1 MRDNGIELE
10 FDMKELRRDHG
21 TELGDYLIGDS
32 QDILSTKLNDDL
44 EGRVQLILTSPPFPL
59 NNKKSYGNLQGE
71 EYLDWL
77 REMAPVWSRLLTRD
91 GSIVIELGN
100 AWEPGRPVQ
109 SLLPLQA
116 LMSLVQHPDA
126 NLRLCQQF
134 VCYNPSRLPSPANWV
149 TVNRIR
155 VTDSYTNVWWLSKSD
170 YPKAD
175 NRRILRPYSK
185 SMQKLHERGSYN
197 HGKRSSEHNIGET
210 SFLTDNGGSIAH
222 NFLEMEQLDERRE
235 VRLPNALSMANT
247 SSKDYFLRTCRERG
261 ITAHP
266 ARMQVGLAEMFIQFL
281 TDENDLVVDPF
292 GGSNT
297 TGFAAEKN
305 MRRWISIEM
314 QEKYAE
320 QSRIRLGDPVVSE
333 KIRA

>member
-1 MRDNGIELE
+1 
-10 FDMKELRRDHG
+10 MK
-21 TELGDYLIGDS
+21 
-32 QDILSTKLNDDL
+32 ILSEDLKDDL
-44 EGRVQLILTSPPFPL
+44 KGKVQLVLTSPPFPL
-59 NNKKSYGNLQGE
+59 NNKKSYGNLQGA
-71 EYLDWL
+71 EYLDWISS
-77 REMAPVWSRLLTRD
+77 MAPIWSELLTD
-91 GSIVIELGN
+91 NGSIVVELGN
-100 AWEPGRPVQ
+100 AWEPGRPIQ

-116 LMSLVQHPDA
+116 LLSFAEHPDA
-126 NLRLCQQF
+126 ALRLCQQF

-149 TVNRIR
+149 TINRIR

-185 SMQKLHERGSYN
+185 SMKKLQERGSYN
-197 HGKRSSEHNIGET
+197 HGKRSSEHTIGET

-222 NFLEMEQLDERRE
+222 NFLELEQIDEQRE

-247 SSKDYFLRTCRERG
+247 SSNDYFLRTCRERE

-281 TDENDLVVDPF
+281 TDKNDLVVDPF

-305 MRRWISIEM
+305 ERRWISIEM

-320 QSRIRLGDPVVSE
+320 QSKIRLGDPIVAQ
-333 KIRA
+333 KLRA

>member
-1 MRDNGIELE
+1 ME
-10 FDMKELRRDHG
+10 
-21 TELGDYLIGDS
+21 
-32 QDILSTKLNDDL
+32 ILSEDL
-44 EGRVQLILTSPPFPL
+44 AEDLHGKVQLILTSPPFPL
-59 NNKKSYGNLQGE
+59 NNKKSYGNLQGDQ
-71 EYLDWL
+71 YLEWISS
-77 REMAPVWSRLLTRD
+77 MAPLWSELLTD
-91 GSIVIELGN
+91 TGSIVVELGN

-116 LMSLVQHPDA
+116 LMGFASHPEA

-155 VTDSYTNVWWLSKSD
+155 LTDSYTNVWWFSKSD

-185 SMQKLHERGSYN
+185 SMRKLHQKGSYN
-197 HGKRSSEHNIGET
+197 HGKRSSEHTIGET

-222 NFLEMEQLDERRE
+222 NFFELEPLDQNRE
-235 VRLPNALSMANT
+235 VRLPNALSMAN
-247 SSKDYFLRTCRERG
+247 SSSNDFFLRTCRDQE
-261 ITAHP
+261 IVAHP

-281 TDENDLVVDPF
+281 TEENDLVIDPF

-305 MRRWISIEM
+305 GRRWISIEM

-320 QSRIRLGDPVVSE
+320 QSRIRMSDPVL
-333 KIRA
+333 KKTIPA

>member
-1 MRDNGIELE
+1 ME
-10 FDMKELRRDHG
+10 
-21 TELGDYLIGDS
+21 
-32 QDILSTKLNDDL
+32 ILSEDL
-44 EGRVQLILTSPPFPL
+44 AEDLHGKVQLILTSPPFPL
-59 NNKKSYGNLQGE
+59 NNKKSYGNLQGDQ
-71 EYLDWL
+71 YLEWISS
-77 REMAPVWSRLLTRD
+77 MAPLWSELLTD
-91 GSIVIELGN
+91 TGSIVVELGN

-116 LMSLVQHPDA
+116 LMGFASHPEA

-155 VTDSYTNVWWLSKSD
+155 LTDSYTNVWWFSKSD

-185 SMQKLHERGSYN
+185 SMRKLHQKGSYN
-197 HGKRSSEHNIGET
+197 HGKRSSEHTISET

-222 NFLEMEQLDERRE
+222 NFFELEPLDQNRE
-235 VRLPNALSMANT
+235 VRLPNALSMAN
-247 SSKDYFLRTCRERG
+247 SSSNDFFLRTCRDQE
-261 ITAHP
+261 IVAHP

-281 TDENDLVVDPF
+281 TEENDLVIDPF

-305 MRRWISIEM
+305 GRRWISIEM

-320 QSRIRLGDPVVSE
+320 QSRIRMSDPVLKK
-333 KIRA
+333 KIPA

>member
-1 MRDNGIELE
+1 
-10 FDMKELRRDHG
+10 MK
-21 TELGDYLIGDS
+21 
-32 QDILSTKLNDDL
+32 ILSEDLKDDL
-44 EGRVQLILTSPPFPL
+44 KGKVQLVLTSPPFPL
-59 NNKKSYGNLQGE
+59 NNKKSYGNLQGA
-71 EYLDWL
+71 EYLDWISS
-77 REMAPVWSRLLTRD
+77 MAPIWSDLLTD
-91 GSIVIELGN
+91 NGSIVVELGN
-100 AWEPGRPVQ
+100 AWEPGRPIQ

-116 LMSLVQHPDA
+116 LLSFAEHPDA
-126 NLRLCQQF
+126 ALRLCQQF

-149 TVNRIR
+149 TINRIR

-185 SMQKLHERGSYN
+185 SMKKLQERGSYN
-197 HGKRSSEHNIGET
+197 HGKRSSEHTIGET

-222 NFLEMEQLDERRE
+222 NFLELEQIDEQRE

-247 SSKDYFLRTCRERG
+247 SSNDYFLRTCRERE
-261 ITAHP
+261 IIAHP

-281 TDENDLVVDPF
+281 TDKNDLVVDPF

-305 MRRWISIEM
+305 ERRWISIEM

-320 QSRIRLGDPVVSE
+320 QSKIRLGDPIVAQ
-333 KIRA
+333 KLRA

>member
-1 MRDNGIELE
+1 
-10 FDMKELRRDHG
+10 MKELRRDHG

-32 QDILSTKLNDDL
+32 HEILSTKLNDDL
-44 EGRVQLILTSPPFPL
+44 EGKVQLILTSPPFPL
-59 NNKKSYGNLQGE
+59 NSKKSYGNLQGD
-71 EYLDWL
+71 EYLDWV
-77 REMAPVWSRLLTRD
+77 REMAPVWSRLLTDD

-149 TVNRIR
+149 TINRIR
-155 VTDSYTNVWWLSKSD
+155 VTDSYTNIWWLSKSD

-197 HGKRSSEHNIGET
+197 YGKRSSEHHIGET

-247 SSKDYFLRTCRERG
+247 SSNDYFLRTCRDQE

-305 MRRWISIEM
+305 KRRWISIEM

>member
-1 MRDNGIELE
+1 
-10 FDMKELRRDHG
+10 MKPLNRDHG
-21 TELGDYLIGDS
+21 TSLGDYIVGDS
-32 QDILSTKLNDDL
+32 QEILSNQLKDDL
-44 EGRVQLILTSPPFPL
+44 AGKVQLILTSPPFPL
-59 NNKKSYGNLQGE
+59 NKKKSYGNLQGA
-71 EYLDWL
+71 EYLDWISS
-77 REMAPVWSRLLTRD
+77 MAPIWSKLLTDD

-100 AWEPGRPVQ
+100 AWEPGRPIQ
-109 SLLPLQA
+109 SLLPLKA
-116 LMSLVQHPDA
+116 LLSFTEHQEA
-126 NLRLCQQF
+126 SLRLCQQF

-149 TVNRIR
+149 TINRIR

-185 SMQKLHERGSYN
+185 SMKALQERGSYN
-197 HGKRSSEHNIGET
+197 HGKRSSEHTISET

-222 NFLEMEQLDERRE
+222 NFLELEQLDERRE

-247 SSKDYFLRTCRERG
+247 SSNDHFLRTCRSRG

-266 ARMQVGLAEMFIQFL
+266 ARMQVRLAEMFIQFL
-281 TDENDLVVDPF
+281 TDKNDLVVDPF

-305 MRRWISIEM
+305 GRRWITIEM

-320 QSRIRLGDPVVSE
+320 QS
-333 KIRA
+333 KIRMADPTIAEKLRA

>member
-1 MRDNGIELE
+1 M
-10 FDMKELRRDHG
+10 RRDHG
-21 TELGDYLIGDS
+21 TNLGDYLVGDS
-32 QDILSTKLNDDL
+32 LKILSEDLKDDL
-44 EGRVQLILTSPPFPL
+44 KGKVQLILTSPPFPL
-59 NNKKSYGNLQGE
+59 NNKKSYGNLQGA
-71 EYLDWL
+71 EYLEWVSS
-77 REMAPVWSRLLTRD
+77 MAPIWSELLTDD

-100 AWEPGRPVQ
+100 AWEPGRPIQ
-109 SLLPLQA
+109 SLLPLRA
-116 LMSLVQHPDA
+116 LLSFAEHPDA
-126 NLRLCQQF
+126 GLKLCQQF

-155 VTDSYTNVWWLSKSD
+155 VTDSYTNVWWFSKSD

-185 SMQKLHERGSYN
+185 SMRKLQARGSYN
-197 HGKRSSEHNIGET
+197 HGRRSSEHTIGET

-222 NFLEMEQLDERRE
+222 NFLELEQLDERRE

-247 SSKDYFLRTCRERG
+247 SSNDYFLRKCREQK
-261 ITAHP
+261 ISAHP

-281 TDENDLVVDPF
+281 TDKNDLVIDPF

-305 MRRWISIEM
+305 GRRWISIEM
-314 QEKYAE
+314 QEKYSE
-320 QSRIRLGDPVVSE
+320 QSRIRLADPCVSQRVE
-333 KIRA
+333 A